1 MPDETLTAFMM
12 SALIEQYRETL
23 TEKRKKNGKIKQ
35 ISWLMF
41 IMKLSNLSNYR
52 ATLYSFQYVTLVF
65 PKDFSVEYITPL
77 KRYIKLSTLK
87 FNE

>member
-1 MPDETLTAFMM
+1 
-12 SALIEQYRETL
+12 
-23 TEKRKKNGKIKQ
+23 
-35 ISWLMF
+35 MF